1 MTREFSISRVFG
13 DMIAVVR
20 QRPVSLLLALAA
32 LHVAPLMLLPVGPLY
47 SNAGRTPLALGGA
60 VLVLVAGKMFAAA
73 TAAALTL
80 LTLNPSDPRAPQ
92 EQLRALALV
101 LPAAFGL
108 QLAQDGLQL
117 AFRLMILFQ
126 PYSPASP
133 GSSLSLLMLI
143 IGVWALAFYAWLAYA
158 LPFVVDQ
165 RRAAVDALERSWT
178 LTRRRRWLL
187 LGLSLAL
194 MLLLGVVNLLLRKG
208 MLSAPGLALIDQ
220 PWVSMRGL
228 SAIVSAVT
236 VSLQI
241 IFSAALYLELRR
253 LAGAT
258 SKSLAEVFD

>member
-20 QRPVSLLLALAA
+20 QRSASLLLVLAA
-32 LHVAPLMLLPVGPLY
+32 LHVAPLILLPARPLY
-47 SNAGRTPLALGGA
+47 GSPDRTHLALGGA
-60 VLVLVAGKMFAAA
+60 VLLIVLGNMFAAA
-73 TAAALTL
+73 TAAALTMI
-80 LTLNPSDPRAPQ
+80 TLNPSDPRAPR

-108 QLAQDGLQL
+108 QLVQDGLQL
-117 AFRLMILFQ
+117 AFRLMFLIQ
-126 PYSPASP
+126 PSSPASP
-133 GSSLSLLMLI
+133 GAVLSLLVLI
-143 IGVWALAFYAWLAYA
+143 MSVWALAFYAWFAYA

-187 LGLSLAL
+187 LGLALAL
-194 MLLLGVVNLLLRKG
+194 MLVLGVFSLLLRKG
-208 MLSAPGLALIDQ
+208 MLSVPGLALIDQ
-220 PWVSMRGL
+220 PWVSIRGM
-228 SAIVSAVT
+228 SAIVSALT
-236 VSLQI
+236 VALQI

-258 SKSLAEVFD
+258 STTVAEVFD